1 MIMNVICNKLNSG
14 KKVDF
19 GIKDV
24 SFNNSINIY

>member
-1 MIMNVICNKLNSG
+1 MTVICNNLNSG